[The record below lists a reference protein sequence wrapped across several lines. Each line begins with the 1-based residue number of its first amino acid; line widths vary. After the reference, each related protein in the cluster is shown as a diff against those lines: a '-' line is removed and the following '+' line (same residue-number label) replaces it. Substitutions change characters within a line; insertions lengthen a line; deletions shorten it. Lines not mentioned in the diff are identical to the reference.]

1 LKKLNLRLDAYS
13 KDARRYVAAA
23 QQLADERKHAEV
35 EPIHLWYVLVDES
48 TLAQGAL
55 EKSGLDPTTVLVESE
70 WALRRL
76 QGSNASGQ
84 AYLSSR
90 FLELLSRAELEAT
103 HHGGMPVETSN
114 LLLAC
119 AQEPDG
125 PVRSVM
131 RQTGVSSAIIR
142 DSLAEVAAQAGTRD
156 APFMAKGGGALEE
169 YGRDLTRLAAQGALD
184 PCIGRESE
192 LKRMLQVLARREENN
207 PLLVGEDGT
216 GRTALVHGLASQIA
230 QDEVPEMLADRRIIA
245 LDAGTLVA
253 GTRLRGE
260 LEERMRAI
268 LDAVRDSGGRVIL
281 FLPNLATFLRS
292 TGGAGD
298 MLADALSR
306 GEVRALGRCTPDEL
320 REIDDRAS
328 SLFRRFVPIQVE
340 PPSPQGAVEI
350 LRGIKSRF
358 ESAHGVAI
366 SDEALERAVRFA
378 RRYVP
383 GRALPKSAI
392 DLIDESAARVR
403 LGLDGTEPRRDVSA
417 EDVAAVVSLWTGIPA
432 SKMMEEEAQKLL
444 HMEDRLRQRVVGQ
457 DHALRAI
464 SKAVRRGRVG
474 LRDPKRPIGSF
485 LFLGPTGVG
494 KTELAKAL
502 AEFLFDDEAA
512 LTRLDMSEFMEK
524 HTVARLLGAPPG
536 YVDSDA
542 GGFLTEA
549 VRRRPYSV
557 ILFDEV
563 EKAHGDVFN
572 ILLQVLE
579 DGRLTD
585 SRGRTADFRDAVIIM
600 TSNVGSELILEHR
613 GSDEALRA
621 QIEDRLHD
629 YFRPEFL
636 NRVDEVLIFDRLGK
650 PELAAILE
658 IQLRQIRSL
667 LEQQQIALHLSDAA
681 KERLIDLGYDPAFGA
696 RPLKRALVRELQDPL
711 AEALLRGRFVAHDA
725 IEVDFDGHLF
735 TFQKA

>member
-1 LKKLNLRLDAYS
+1 MKKLTLRLDAYS
-13 KDARRYVAAA
+13 EDARRYVAGA
-23 QQLADERKHAEV
+23 QQLADERRHAEV

-48 TLAQGAL
+48 DVAQRAL
-55 EKSGLDPTTVLVESE
+55 EESGLDPVNVLVESE
-70 WALRRL
+70 WALRRS
-76 QGSNASGQ
+76 QSSDAPKE

-103 HHGGMPVETSN
+103 RHGGMPAKTSS

-125 PVRSVM
+125 AVRSVL
-131 RQTGVSSAIIR
+131 RAAGVSSAILRESI
-142 DSLAEVAAQAGTRD
+142 
-156 APFMAKGGGALEE
+156 AKSESPSGMQTGHGSAVPGGVLEE
-169 YGRDLTRLAAQGALD
+169 YGRDLTRLAAQNALD
-184 PCIGRESE
+184 PCIGRDSE
-192 LKRMLQVLARREENN
+192 IKRMLQVLARREENN

-216 GRTALVHGLASQIA
+216 GRTALVHALASRIA
-230 QDEVPEMLADRRIIA
+230 SGDVPEMLADRRIIA
-245 LDAGTLVA
+245 LDAGALVA
-253 GTRLRGE
+253 GARLRGQ
-260 LEERMRAI
+260 LEERMRDI
-268 LDAVRDSGGRVIL
+268 LDAVRDSGGRIIV
-281 FLPNLATFLRS
+281 FLPSLATFLRS

-320 REIDDRAS
+320 REIGDRAS
-328 SLFRRFVPIQVE
+328 SLSRRFVPIQID
-340 PPSPQGAVEI
+340 PPSPEEAVAI

-358 ESAHGVAI
+358 ESAHGVLI
-366 SDEALERAVRFA
+366 PDEALQSAVRFA
-378 RRYVP
+378 RRYVA
-383 GRALPKSAI
+383 GRELPKSAI

-403 LGLDGTEPRRDVSA
+403 LGLDGLGPRRAVSS

-432 SKMMEEEAQKLL
+432 SKMMEGEAEKLL
-444 HMEDRLRQRVVGQ
+444 NMEDRLRQRVVGQ
-457 DHALRAI
+457 DHAVAAL

-536 YVDSDA
+536 YVDSEA

-557 ILFDEV
+557 ILFDEM
-563 EKAHGDVFN
+563 EKAHADVFN
-572 ILLQVLE
+572 LLLQVLE
-579 DGRLTD
+579 EGRLTD
-585 SRGRTADFRDAVIIM
+585 SRGRVADFRDAVIIM
-600 TSNVGSELILEHR
+600 TSNVGSKLILEHR
-613 GSDEALRA
+613 GSDEALRT

-658 IQLRQIRSL
+658 IQLRQLRALMTQQEISL
-667 LEQQQIALHLSDAA
+667 TVSDSA
-681 KERLIDLGYDPAFGA
+681 KARLIDLGYEPAFGA
-696 RPLKRALVRELQDPL
+696 RPLKRVLVRELQDPL
-711 AEALLRGRFVAHDA
+711 AEALLRGRFVAGDI
-725 IEVDFDGHLF
+725 IEVGFDGARF
-735 TFQKA
+735 TFDKA

>member
-1 LKKLNLRLDAYS
+1 MKKLTLRLDAYS
-13 KDARRYVAAA
+13 ENARRYVAAA
-23 QQLADERKHAEV
+23 QQLADQRKHGEV
-35 EPIHLWYVLVDES
+35 EPIHLWYALIDES
-48 TLAQGAL
+48 DLAQRAL
-55 EKSGLDPTTVLVESE
+55 VESGVDPTNVLFESE
-70 WALRRL
+70 WALRRS
-76 QGSNASGQ
+76 QESDASSE

-90 FLELLSRAELEAT
+90 FLDLLSRAELEAT
-103 HHGGMPVETSN
+103 RHGGMPVRTSN

-125 PVRSVM
+125 PVRSIL
-131 RQTGVSSAIIR
+131 RTAGLSSAILRESIAKSEPR
-142 DSLAEVAAQAGTRD
+142 DREQAEPG
-156 APFMAKGGGALEE
+156 APPALGVLEE
-169 YGRDLTRLAAQGALD
+169 YGRDLTRLAARGALD

-192 LKRMLQVLARREENN
+192 LRRMLQVLARREENN

-216 GRTALVHGLASQIA
+216 GRTALVHALASRIA
-230 QDEVPEMLADRRIIA
+230 ARDVPEMLADRRIIA
-245 LDAGTLVA
+245 LDAGVLVA

-298 MLADALSR
+298 MLADALGR

-328 SLFRRFVPIQVE
+328 SLSRRFVPIQIE
-340 PPSPQGAVEI
+340 PPSSEEALTI
-350 LRGIKSRF
+350 LRGIQSRF
-358 ESAHGVAI
+358 EDAHGVRI
-366 SDEALERAVRFA
+366 SDEALQSAVRFA
-378 RRYVP
+378 RRYVA
-383 GRALPKSAI
+383 GRELPKSAI
-392 DLIDESAARVR
+392 DLVDESAARVR
-403 LGLDGTEPRRDVSA
+403 LGLDGSEPGGTVGP
-417 EDVAAVVSLWTGIPA
+417 EDVAAVVSLWTGVPA
-432 SKMMEEEAQKLL
+432 SKMMEEEAHKLL

-457 DHALRAI
+457 DHAVSAL

-474 LRDPKRPIGSF
+474 LRDPRRPIGSF

-536 YVDSDA
+536 YVDSEA

-585 SRGRTADFRDAVIIM
+585 SRGRVAHFRDAVIIM
-600 TSNVGSELILEHR
+600 TSNVGSDLILEHR
-613 GSDEALRA
+613 GSDEALREL
-621 QIEDRLHD
+621 IEDRLHD

-636 NRVDEVLIFDRLGK
+636 NRVDEILIFDRLGRN
-650 PELAAILE
+650 ELAAILE
-658 IQLRQIRSL
+658 IQLSHLRAL
-667 LEQQQIALHLSDAA
+667 LAQQEVGLELSGSA
-681 KERLIDLGYDPAFGA
+681 KARLIDLGYEPAFGA

-711 AEALLRGRFVAHDA
+711 AEALLRGRFAAGDA
-725 IEVDFDGHLF
+725 IEVDFEGGVF
-735 TFQKA
+735 TFEKA

>member
-1 LKKLNLRLDAYS
+1 MKKLTLRLDAYS
-13 KDARRYVAAA
+13 EDARRYVAAA
-23 QQLADERKHAEV
+23 QQLADERRHVEV
-35 EPIHLWYVLVDES
+35 DPLHLWYALVDDS
-48 TLAQGAL
+48 KLAQDAI
-55 EKSGLDPTTVLVESE
+55 EESGVDPTDVLVEAE
-70 WALRRL
+70 WMLRRL
-76 QGSNASGQ
+76 QRSSVPVE
-84 AYLSSR
+84 AYLSAR
-90 FLELLSRAELEAT
+90 LLELLSRAELEAT
-103 HHGGMPVETSN
+103 RHGGTPVRTSN

-125 PVRSVM
+125 PVRSLLT
-131 RQTGVSSAIIR
+131 RIGLNSAILR
-142 DSLAEVAAQAGTRD
+142 ESLAKTEPADGPRARANRASAAGV
-156 APFMAKGGGALEE
+156 LEE
-169 YGRDLTRLAAQGALD
+169 YGRDLTRLASQGALD
-184 PCIGRESE
+184 PCVGREPE
-192 LKRMLQVLARREENN
+192 IRRMLQVLARREENN

-216 GRTALVHGLASQIA
+216 GRTALAHALASRIA
-230 QDEVPEMLADRRIIA
+230 NDDVPDMLADRRIIA

-253 GTRLRGE
+253 GTRLRGQ

-298 MLADALSR
+298 MLADALDR
-306 GEVRALGRCTPDEL
+306 GEVRAIGRCTPDEL

-328 SLFRRFVPIQVE
+328 SLSRRFVPIQVE
-340 PPSPQGAVEI
+340 PPSPKEAIGI

-358 ESAHGVAI
+358 ESSHGVHI
-366 SDEALERAVRFA
+366 SEDALDAAVRFA
-378 RRYVP
+378 RRYVA
-383 GRALPKSAI
+383 GRELPKSAI

-403 LGLDGTEPRRDVSA
+403 LGLDGSEPKTTVEP
-417 EDVAAVVSLWTGIPA
+417 EDVAAVVSSWTGVPA
-432 SKMMEEEAQKLL
+432 ARMMEEEAHKLL

-457 DHALRAI
+457 DHALSAL
-464 SKAVRRGRVG
+464 SKAVRRGRIG
-474 LRDPKRPIGSF
+474 LRDPRRPIGSF

-536 YVDSDA
+536 YVDSEA

-563 EKAHGDVFN
+563 EKAHPEVFN

-585 SRGRTADFRDAVIIM
+585 SRGRVAHFRDTVIIM

-613 GSDEALRA
+613 GTDEAL
-621 QIEDRLHD
+621 QEEIENRLHD

-636 NRVDEVLIFDRLGK
+636 NRVDEVLIFNRLGK
-650 PELAAILE
+650 EELAAILE
-658 IQLRQIRSL
+658 IQMRQLEAL
-667 LEQQQIALHLSDAA
+667 LAEQRITLQLSDSA
-681 KERLIDLGYDPAFGA
+681 KARLIDLGYEPAYGA
-696 RPLKRALVRELQDPL
+696 RPLKRAIVRELQDPL
-711 AEALLRGRFVAHDA
+711 ADALLRGRFGDGDTIRVG
-725 IEVDFDGHLF
+725 FDGDIF
-735 TFQKA
+735 TFEKP